1 MKTTFVHDNHKIV
14 ISTFGLKHL
23 YLEDGG
29 SSYDSLNHWAEHKA
43 PLVFKKDMYELFGQ
57 RDFIILNKPPVLDK
71 WAPRRK
77 RASDYNS
84 MYICGA
90 CLESDS
96 IISTSS
102 DKDFEGSWAF
112 VVWYQDV
119 REGLNLKK
127 TFQKLNVKWEEI
139 AKDHLGF

>member
-14 ISTFGLKHL
+14 ILTFGFKHL

-29 SSYDSLNHWAEHKA
+29 SSYESLNHWAEHKA
-43 PLVFKKDMYELFGQ
+43 PLIFKDDINELLGK

-71 WAPRRK
+71 SATRRK
-77 RASDYNS
+77 RNSDYNS

-90 CLESDS
+90 WLDSDS
-96 IISTSS
+96 IISN
-102 DKDFEGSWAF
+102 DNDAEGSYAF
-112 VVWYQDV
+112 IVWYQDA
-119 REGLNLKK
+119 REGFNLKK

-139 AKDHLGF
+139 AKNHLGF